1 LIISCVISPS
11 TIFNN
16 LQPPSTVL
24 IIMLNNKSIN
34 RFRYVALAEGISYL
48 ILLGVA
54 MPLKYFADMP
64 KAVSLTGM
72 LHGILFVAFIVCS
85 FEVMGMMKKS
95 FLWLIKAMIASIIPF
110 GTFWL
115 DKQLKNDIA

>member
-1 LIISCVISPS
+1 MSY
-11 TIFNN
+11 
-16 LQPPSTVL
+16 
-24 IIMLNNKSIN
+24 NKSIN

-48 ILLGVA
+48 ILLGIA
-54 MPLKYFADMP
+54 MPLKYFAGMP
-64 KAVSLTGM
+64 KAVSYTGM
-72 LHGILFVAFIVCS
+72 LHGILFVAFIVFA

-115 DKQLKNDIA
+115 DRELNNDIA